1 MKTNIKNRKQL
12 DEFVE
17 LVCKVREA
25 QRLYYKTK
33 SKDVLSMSISL
44 EKKLDSLFFF
54 FFEEEGEK

>member
-44 EKKLDSLFFF
+44 EKKLDSLLSQIV
-54 FFEEEGEK
+54 EEEVEQ